1 MMIKT
6 HLTFTAL
13 CLLVLDLYCTSKM
26 ILEDDIDKSTQ
37 YCKIG
42 IGLSVSVI
50 LICLYSWVML

>member
-6 HLTFTAL
+6 YLTFTAL

-26 ILEDDIDKSTQ
+26 ILGDDTEKSTR

-42 IGLSVSVI
+42 TVLSVSVI